1 MFRKNRKGV
10 AAGSGPSQ
18 AEGLEPRTL
27 LSAVVFQ
34 SPQTLATVANSASVV
49 TADVNGDGKPDIVFL
64 THSTGDQAT
73 IGEVGVMLGNGDGT
87 FQAPTFY
94 PTATWEPTAIA
105 VADVNGDHKPDLII
119 SGNNVGDGSPTYLSL
134 LLGNGD
140 GTFQPAQ
147 SIAVGSSESDVAVAD
162 LNGDGKMDLVV
173 VTNPFPTG
181 NGAIDVL
188 LGNGDGTFQS
198 PLSYSVG
205 KDAASVA
212 VADVNGDGNLDLVV
226 ANSGDQTIGL
236 LMGNGDGTFQSER
249 TYTVDYEPESVAV
262 ADVNGDG
269 KPDLIV
275 TTSGFLPPSPVGNV
289 SVLLGNGDGTFQA
302 PQTYAAGI
310 GPLSVVVADL
320 NGDGKPDLVVTD
332 YGLDDDYGDTVSVLV
347 GNGDGTFQA
356 AQSFIT
362 TDQPGSVAVA
372 DFNGDGKADLV
383 VAGNELSLLLGGVAS
398 TTTVSTA
405 SAPTT
410 AGDEVVLSAGVTGDQ
425 STPTG
430 TVQFFQDGVA
440 LGAPV
445 ELSGA
450 MAELTTT
457 SLAIGDDAIT
467 ARYSGDSTYSAST
480 SQPLTHF
487 VNPFTD
493 VSAVLGATVPS
504 TVIAGTKLRI
514 KGPLTLHAG
523 ATAVHG
529 NANTRILLSPDESA
543 ADSVFTFDDRNE
555 TVNLRAG
562 RSKNFP
568 LQVSKSI
575 PAAVSAGIYRVL
587 IELTDTVGVVST
599 TDSGQSLVVVAPV
612 VDLTASFVKPP
623 TTVRAGKA
631 FRAMVLVTNTSEANV
646 PAIGLSF
653 VALYNSPDG
662 QLADAT
668 FVTELHR
675 FFNLPPGKSKRIS
688 FTDSITASTNLL
700 ADVDPNNAVF
710 PNDINPANNIV
721 TTPVNLFVP
730 QVDITG
736 SFLHVP
742 TSVSPASPFKVVF
755 LVSNSTAAN
764 VAAIGLLPYE
774 VETSPDGL
782 TSDAVPLL
790 FGSKQINLPPGGMT
804 RVTVTLSIDSPV
816 FLMVNLDPDQ
826 SAFPNDI
833 DPANNI
839 LNWPN
844 AIQIG

>member
-1 MFRKNRKGV
+1 M
-10 AAGSGPSQ
+10 
-18 AEGLEPRTL
+18 
-27 LSAVVFQ
+27 
-34 SPQTLATVANSASVV
+34 
-49 TADVNGDGKPDIVFL
+49 
-64 THSTGDQAT
+64 
-73 IGEVGVMLGNGDGT
+73 
-87 FQAPTFY
+87 
-94 PTATWEPTAIA
+94 
-105 VADVNGDHKPDLII
+105 
-119 SGNNVGDGSPTYLSL
+119 
-134 LLGNGD
+134 
-140 GTFQPAQ
+140 
-147 SIAVGSSESDVAVAD
+147 
-162 LNGDGKMDLVV
+162 
-173 VTNPFPTG
+173 
-181 NGAIDVL
+181 
-188 LGNGDGTFQS
+188 
-198 PLSYSVG
+198 
-205 KDAASVA
+205 
-212 VADVNGDGNLDLVV
+212 
-226 ANSGDQTIGL
+226 
-236 LMGNGDGTFQSER
+236 
-249 TYTVDYEPESVAV
+249 
-262 ADVNGDG
+262 
-269 KPDLIV
+269 
-275 TTSGFLPPSPVGNV
+275 
-289 SVLLGNGDGTFQA
+289 
-302 PQTYAAGI
+302 
-310 GPLSVVVADL
+310 
-320 NGDGKPDLVVTD
+320 
-332 YGLDDDYGDTVSVLV
+332 
-347 GNGDGTFQA
+347 
-356 AQSFIT
+356 
-362 TDQPGSVAVA
+362 
-372 DFNGDGKADLV
+372 
-383 VAGNELSLLLGGVAS
+383 
-398 TTTVSTA
+398 
-405 SAPTT
+405 
-410 AGDEVVLSAGVTGDQ
+410 
-425 STPTG
+425 
-430 TVQFFQDGVA
+430 
-440 LGAPV
+440 
-445 ELSGA
+445 
-450 MAELTTT
+450 
-457 SLAIGDDAIT
+457 
-467 ARYSGDSTYSAST
+467 
-480 SQPLTHF
+480 
-487 VNPFTD
+487 
-493 VSAVLGATVPS
+493 
-504 TVIAGTKLRI
+504 
-514 KGPLTLHAG
+514 
-523 ATAVHG
+523 HG

-782 TSDAVPLL
+782 TSDTVPLL